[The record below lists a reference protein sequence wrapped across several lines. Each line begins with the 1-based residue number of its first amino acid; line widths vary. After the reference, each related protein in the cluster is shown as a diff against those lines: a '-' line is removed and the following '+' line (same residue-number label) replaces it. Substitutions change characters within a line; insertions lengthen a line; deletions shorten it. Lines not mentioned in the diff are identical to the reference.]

1 METAEMP
8 DPETIPS
15 KDSIPFHVLPSERLS
30 LCGFEGAAILNHF
43 R

>member
-1 METAEMP
+1 MERADLP

-15 KDSIPFHVLPSERLS
+15 KVSIPFHVLAIQCLS
-30 LCGFEGAAILNHF
+30 LCGFEGATILNHF